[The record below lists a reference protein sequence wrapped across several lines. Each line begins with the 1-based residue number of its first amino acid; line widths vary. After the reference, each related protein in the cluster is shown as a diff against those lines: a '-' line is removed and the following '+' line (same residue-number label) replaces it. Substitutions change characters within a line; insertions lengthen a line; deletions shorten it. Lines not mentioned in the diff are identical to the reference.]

1 MRIKMNHDIDV
12 DESSESPEKCQ
23 RLEWNFN
30 SLIIHSSIKE
40 FVNLCL
46 LAESERGK

>member
-1 MRIKMNHDIDV
+1 MRIKMNDDIDV

-30 SLIIHSSIKE
+30 SLIIHQMNDQGVIP
-40 FVNLCL
+40 L
-46 LAESERGK
+46 